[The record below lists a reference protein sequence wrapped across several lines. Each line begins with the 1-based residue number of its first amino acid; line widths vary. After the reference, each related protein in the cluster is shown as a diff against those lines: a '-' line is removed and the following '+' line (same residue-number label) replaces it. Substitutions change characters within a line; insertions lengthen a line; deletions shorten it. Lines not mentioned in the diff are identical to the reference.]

1 MNTRTN
7 HRFTRIHI
15 ACSAL
20 VSLLLTAPSHAVR
33 VSTTGTG
40 QVLLFPYFNAQRD
53 NVSLISLVNT
63 TAQGKAVRVNL
74 RESRGGFVVA
84 QLNVYLSAKDVW
96 TAAVV
101 ATGAEVR
108 LLSNDKTC
116 TAPNLAAGLA
126 VSTQFSRPA
135 NPFDYSGAGAYASSE
150 GYVEVIEM
158 ATIPN
163 ATASGVSITHVNG
176 IAPCNRNITDIAYEP
191 PAADLKA
198 PTGGLTG
205 TLSLINVAQG
215 MLVSTAPT
223 ALENFWLTGSDA
235 AAPRVWPAN
244 SVGPGLDSGGDKDAY
259 LHGSSYTYRP
269 GAATYTARF
278 RDSLDAVSA
287 VLMSSSIYTEHAFT
301 NNNTI
306 TTTMVV
312 TMPTKPYY
320 TRPTVTTPF
329 QSVWN
334 DSTKQSCDDLSVV
347 SYDREEVTFSGYGGD
362 FLAPPRPRNQLCYTA
377 NVLPIAQGF
386 GSISPDATFLN
397 SQFPFSV
404 TGFQNGGVPVLTPG
418 REGGWIELAF
428 TAPTAT
434 YGTPQFSTV
443 RVTNGKPEIVTTAGT
458 LFGLPV
464 IGFTLSQSA
473 YRQGSPQQNYADAI
487 PLRTQNTISTPTPT
501 VP

>member
-1 MNTRTN
+1 MKTRTH

-108 LLSNDKTC
+108 LLSTDKTC
-116 TAPNLAAGLA
+116 TAPNLAGGLA
-126 VSTQFSRPA
+126 VATQRPA

-163 ATASGVSITHVNG
+163 ATATSVSITHVNG

-191 PAADLKA
+191 PTADLKA
-198 PTGGLTG
+198 PSGGLTG

-278 RDSLDAVSA
+278 GNSLDAVSA

-306 TTTMVV
+306 ATTMVV

-320 TRPTVTTPF
+320 IRPTVITPF
-329 QSVWN
+329 QSEWN
-334 DSTKQSCDDLSVV
+334 DATKQSCDDLSVM
-347 SYDREEVTFSGYGGD
+347 SYDREERTQSTPDD
-362 FLAPPRPRNQLCYTA
+362 FIRPPSRRNQFCYTA
-377 NVLPIAQGF
+377 NVLPIAQG
-386 GSISPDATFLN
+386 GTSPDATFLN

-404 TGFQNGGVPVLTPG
+404 TGFQNDGVPVLTPG

-428 TAPTAT
+428 TAPSAS

-443 RVTNGKPEIVTTAGT
+443 RMTDGKPEIVTTGGT

-487 PLRTQNTISTPTPT
+487 PLRTQNTITGPTST